1 MCESENSTGLISVV
15 KSTCKWEIT
24 DFYLSETVGQRLE
37 SPLFTTDEYQW
48 QFWLYPK
55 GYTQEHKDYMS
66 LYIVARNASSVEMK
80 YSLSILNQKNEKFFM
95 LNFRKEL
102 FGPTENKGRHRFIKQ
117 ELVTDVRNGLLVNNK
132 LTILCEIVPDTTD
145 YVEKHTEDVEPIRE
159 SEKKEEKQFVN
170 LNKFEKLLNNQ
181 KFSDVKF
188 VVNGGECHAHKCI
201 LAANSEVFAVMFEHD
216 NHEPEPYV
224 IEIKDISCNVFIE
237 MLRFVYTGRVNDMD
251 RIVKNLLTAADKYA
265 IEDLKAFC
273 EKNLGDRIT
282 TDNAVD
288 YLNLADLYNA
298 DNLKTQA
305 INFII
310 SHGKEMI
317 DKPEFKSIAHLH
329 EDVIVQVFRNVFV
342 K

>member
-1 MCESENSTGLISVV
+1 MCESENSTGLISIV

-80 YSLSILNQKNEKFFM
+80 YSLSILNQKNEKFFT
-95 LNFRKEL
+95 LNFRKEV
-102 FGPTENKGRHRFIKQ
+102 FGPSENKGRHRFIKQ
-117 ELVTDVRNGLLVNNK
+117 DLVTDGRNGLLVNNK

-145 YVEKHTEDVEPIRE
+145 YIEKHTEELEPIRE
-159 SEKKEEKQFVN
+159 PKTEINQFAN
-170 LNKFEKLLNNQ
+170 LDKFEKLLNNQ
-181 KFSDVKF
+181 KFSDVRF
-188 VVNGGECHAHKCI
+188 VVNGGEFHAHKCI
-201 LAANSEVFAVMFEHD
+201 LAASSDVFAAMFQHD
-216 NHEPEPYV
+216 NYETEPHV
-224 IEIKDISCNVFIE
+224 VEIKDISCNVFIE
-237 MLRFVYTGRVNDMD
+237 MLRFIYIGRVNEVD
-251 RIVKNLLTAADKYA
+251 RIVKNLLAAADKYA

-273 EKNLGDRIT
+273 EKNLGERIT

-298 DNLKTQA
+298 NNLKTRA

-329 EDVIVQVFRNVFV
+329 EDVIIQVFRNVFV
-342 K
+342 